1 MDQISKSACVLSP
14 IRSSKIIYSCIKL
27 QRVYP
32 PPVAKKQVDFL
43 NSYLRF
49 ISIAKTCIY
58 KNYHMMTSNYEIS
71 MFERLKQYWLKTT
84 PIRRAIIDK
93 LSMGWCDG
101 GNLITKLKWELIANE
116 ATIYRAIHD
125 LSRVNIL
132 HSIMWQWQP
141 IYYLCSLEWHE
152 HVTVS
157 YCIWCHD
164 IKEINNHCSHNHQNL
179 LSDRREIIVDRC
191 QSCQ

>member
-1 MDQISKSACVLSP
+1 MYKVTKS
-14 IRSSKIIYSCIKL
+14 I
-27 QRVYP
+27 P
-32 PPVAKKQVDFL
+32 PPIAKKQVDFL

-49 ISIAKTCIY
+49 LSIAKTCIY
-58 KNYHMMTSNYEIS
+58 KNYHMMTSHYGIS
-71 MFERLKQYWLKTT
+71 MFERLKQCWLKTT
-84 PIRRAIIDK
+84 PIRRAILDK

-132 HSIMWQWQP
+132 HSIMGQWQP
-141 IYYLCSLEWHE
+141 IYFLCSLEWHE

-157 YCIWCHD
+157 YCIWCHE